1 MEFPQVAPLTCAISP
16 EIERKRL
23 QALYALDL
31 LDTQKE
37 ELFDEI
43 TRMAASLTN
52 AHTAL
57 ITLIDENRVWFKSK
71 VGGTQNAV
79 PRCDSF
85 CQYTIAGNSLL
96 EIVDT
101 TLDPLFRDSA
111 VVKGDPHW
119 RYYAGVPLEI
129 ADGLNIGTLCILD
142 TKPFKLS
149 ELQIETLVFLSRTVI
164 HLIKMRK
171 SFRELESSKHLL
183 KVLQEINEDFI
194 RSPKGKRELFKKMLD
209 YVLSVT
215 GSEYGFIGEVFIQD
229 EKQALRTLAITD
241 ISWNDET
248 RALYKKY
255 EEKGMLFTNH
265 NTLFGYTLKTGE
277 SVITNEPG
285 SDPRRGGIPHGHP
298 PLNCYMGLAIK
309 DSKDNLIG
317 MMGLANRKA
326 GYGDSDQAFLQ
337 PFLSTCGTM
346 IIALQTLNQRELV
359 EEENK
364 RISTKLLKAQSIA
377 KLGNWEYDVKTNT
390 VQWSDELYHIYEL
403 AVEGPFL
410 NYKAYHSRLHPE
422 DAERNDA
429 IAARAISE
437 KRDFTFEGRLIFDD
451 GRAKV
456 VSINGYPSFDENGD
470 LVSIQGTTQDITDRK
485 RREEEVQRF
494 FNLAVD
500 LFCIVSKEGF
510 ILRNSMSFKSALGYS
525 DFELTDMP
533 FIDFVHP
540 TDRDKTQHE
549 IDFILRGGTSRN
561 FENRLLTKTGE
572 YITLSWTSTYDV
584 ESQRIYS
591 AAKDITENK
600 LLERNLLESQI
611 ELEKSKAK
619 DVFLANMS
627 HEIRTPLN
635 AIMGFNDILS
645 QTALTQDQRR
655 NVNLIS
661 NASKTLNV
669 LINDILDI
677 SKLENGKLDLEHA
690 PFRVESV
697 AKQVVQMHVSKAR
710 TKGVKLLL
718 SYDHEIPDVVIGD
731 ETRLLQI
738 LLNLVSNAIKFTEE
752 GSVEIRISESQLK
765 DNQVTIDFEVKDTG
779 IGIKSDKLAVI
790 FERFTQ
796 AESYTTRMYGG
807 TGLGLNIVRSLVE
820 LHNGKL
826 DVKSEFGKGSIFSF
840 SLTFPVASQQQTFL
854 LDSPS
859 LKVEVD
865 GLSDMSVL
873 VVEDNEHNQILAD
886 TYLQKHHALVD
897 IAVNGKLAIDMVLKK
912 KYDVILMDIQ
922 MPIMDGFTTTN
933 ILRTELKIDVPII
946 GCSAHAMVSERKK
959 CIEVGMND
967 YISKPYTEDVLIGA
981 LAKFKKKPSAK
992 ALDEHDDFAAV
1003 IAALE
1008 RNISK
1013 TYADKIVHIF
1023 KERLPNEV
1031 VLLEQSI
1038 EERDFELMEER
1049 AHYQSGSMSS
1059 LHFKKGYQLAYAA
1072 ERAAT
1077 EQNADKAAEATNRL
1091 IVYLKELMSYL
1102 NSVVN

>member
-1 MEFPQVAPLTCAISP
+1 
-16 EIERKRL
+16 
-23 QALYALDL
+23 
-31 LDTQKE
+31 
-37 ELFDEI
+37 
-43 TRMAASLTN
+43 
-52 AHTAL
+52 
-57 ITLIDENRVWFKSK
+57 
-71 VGGTQNAV
+71 
-79 PRCDSF
+79 
-85 CQYTIAGNSLL
+85 
-96 EIVDT
+96 
-101 TLDPLFRDSA
+101 
-111 VVKGDPHW
+111 
-119 RYYAGVPLEI
+119 
-129 ADGLNIGTLCILD
+129 
-142 TKPFKLS
+142 
-149 ELQIETLVFLSRTVI
+149 
-164 HLIKMRK
+164 
-171 SFRELESSKHLL
+171 
-183 KVLQEINEDFI
+183 
-194 RSPKGKRELFKKMLD
+194 
-209 YVLSVT
+209 
-215 GSEYGFIGEVFIQD
+215 
-229 EKQALRTLAITD
+229 
-241 ISWNDET
+241 
-248 RALYKKY
+248 
-255 EEKGMLFTNH
+255 
-265 NTLFGYTLKTGE
+265 
-277 SVITNEPG
+277 
-285 SDPRRGGIPHGHP
+285 
-298 PLNCYMGLAIK
+298 
-309 DSKDNLIG
+309 
-317 MMGLANRKA
+317 
-326 GYGDSDQAFLQ
+326 
-337 PFLSTCGTM
+337 
-346 IIALQTLNQRELV
+346 
-359 EEENK
+359 
-364 RISTKLLKAQSIA
+364 
-377 KLGNWEYDVKTNT
+377 
-390 VQWSDELYHIYEL
+390 
-403 AVEGPFL
+403 L